1 MKKTIYQIL
10 VVIGFALYV
19 ASLFTPI
26 LLIREFYIFED
37 EITILTTLS
46 ILLNAKEWMLYVIIV
61 LFTIIL
67 PLSKYFILFLYNI
80 YPLKQ
85 KSNKRLLL
93 VLEGI
98 SKWAMLDVFIVAVF
112 IASIKLKM
120 LTSAETMPGL
130 YLFVASIVIS
140 IICTQIQGNIQKN
153 STLKSLIQK

>member
-46 ILLNAKEWMLYVIIV
+46 ILLNAKEWLLYVIIV

-85 KSNKRLLL
+85 NSNKRLLL

-140 IICTQIQGNIQKN
+140 IICTQIQGNIQKSRHKN
-153 STLKSLIQK
+153 P